1 MLNRYLNLT
10 KIMEAMVE
18 NGTHPCDQTVR
29 SIGRQL
35 DKLYKALTPEERQV
49 ADFEDHIYFS

>member
-49 ADFEDHIYFS
+49 ADF